1 MHLLLMLL
9 HLRRKGMVMNLQRRC
24 RRAALQMVL
33 LLLLRRR
40 GMTRM
45 GMHSRM
51 MLGVRV
57 LLLQVEVRMG
67 VRVVG
72 MVLGRG
78 HMLRRLLLLMLRRR
92 RWMLVKVLQLLL
104 LLKMLLLLLLL
115 LMLLLKLLLVL
126 FGESR
131 IGQLFPGGGPG
142 QDRFFIGRADV
153 VHGALKF
160 DNRTA
165 KNENDDATVLS
176 VADSSAKI
184 FAYTSGTS
192 SELSISF

>member
-67 VRVVG
+67 VRMGVRVVG

-104 LLKMLLLLLLL
+104 LLMVLLLLLLL

-165 KNENDDATVLS
+165 KNENDDAN
-176 VADSSAKI
+176 SSAKI
-184 FAYTSGTS
+184 FADTSGTS
-192 SELSISF
+192 SKLSISF

>member
-1 MHLLLMLL
+1 MGMHSWMMLGVL
-9 HLRRKGMVMNLQRRC
+9 
-24 RRAALQMVL
+24 VL
-33 LLLLRRR
+33 LLLL
-40 GMTRM
+40 
-45 GMHSRM
+45 
-51 MLGVRV
+51 VK
-57 LLLQVEVRMG
+57 VRMG

-72 MVLGRG
+72 KMLGRG

-92 RWMLVKVLQLLL
+92 SWMLVKVLQLLL
-104 LLKMLLLLLLL
+104 LLMMLLLLLL

-126 FGESR
+126 FGKCR

-184 FAYTSGTS
+184 FADTSGTS
-192 SELSISF
+192 SKLSIPF